1 LFRNW
6 SHQTRVGLRLSIV
19 ASLLSIVV
27 QGSGIGPI
35 MFPLFIDE
43 LEGYSSILV
52 LVKLFVVDVKI
63 YLVMTVNDVT
73 RGNIVI
79 TAL

>member
-1 LFRNW
+1 
-6 SHQTRVGLRLSIV
+6 
-19 ASLLSIVV
+19 
-27 QGSGIGPI
+27 